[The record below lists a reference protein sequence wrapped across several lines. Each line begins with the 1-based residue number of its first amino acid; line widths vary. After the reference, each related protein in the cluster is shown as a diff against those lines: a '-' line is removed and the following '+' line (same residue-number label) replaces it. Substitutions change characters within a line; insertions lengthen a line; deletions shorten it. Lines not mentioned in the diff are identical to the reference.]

1 MAQFGLVP
9 RVVPDPLVKARD
21 EALRRV
27 RPPQISQIDMPVPE
41 AGHDHLLVVDPH
53 LVVAAEAIDATGA
66 GVTAG
71 RQVRKAPRGA
81 QK

>member
-1 MAQFGLVP
+1 MAQYGLVP

-21 EALRRV
+21 EALRGV
-27 RPPQISQIDMPVPE
+27 RPPQISQSDMSVPE
-41 AGHDHLLVVDPH
+41 ADHLPVVDPD
-53 LVVAAEAIDATGA
+53 LVVAAGAIDATGA